1 VRLIF
6 VKARPFRSHFQARG
20 AFAGSLLTLAWLGT
34 SASSA
39 LAQDAP
45 AAPAPAAPAAAPP
58 AGAPAPAADKLL
70 KSGERRRTL
79 FDKVDSARRKRDAAK
94 ATPGGT
100 PAAGTPLA
108 TPAAPPAA
116 ATQPVALPAA
126 APAAAPA
133 ADRDPPG
140 AAPAPPNTMEKI
152 AQATDVPFRAKPGG
166 HLVKFNLQD
175 ADLAELVNHISG
187 LTGKRFIY
195 GAKVRQVKATVVSP
209 EPVTLE
215 EAYQAFLSILEANG
229 MTVVPHGRF
238 LKIVD
243 SGGVVTQPT
252 PIVSRGEPVADA
264 DRYITRLYRLQAV
277 STDEAVALVTKF
289 KSKDGDVSA
298 YPPGRLLIITDTGTQ
313 VRRLIRLLEEVDIG
327 GSGQRMWIEPVKNGS
342 APDMAKRVN
351 ELFELG
357 AAPGQPGAAG
367 AKASGLSKV
376 IADEQTNSLII
387 VGTDD
392 SYAKLLDLLKRL
404 DAHST
409 DGGRVHV
416 LPLQHAIA
424 DELAPTLSQM
434 LGSSG
439 GGGAK
444 GQAGAAAAGNA
455 GGMFEG
461 EVRITPDKSTNSLII
476 TSSNRDYATLR
487 LVLDKLDR
495 PRRQVFIEAVVM
507 DLDVTD
513 QTNVGVAFHG
523 GAPITTGGEQS
534 LLLGGFQATK
544 SIGFPNPAGGADLVS
559 GLAAGIRGPELANTE
574 NLIPGATGLSIPAFG
589 VVLNALASSGKSNV
603 LATPHIIATD
613 NVAAEIQIGQNIALQ
628 QNVGGG
634 LQSLAGLAGGAGAQG
649 AGALGLLGG
658 LGGGFAAPRQDVG
671 NKIKVTPHI
680 NESNQVRLEIDQES
694 SSPGAS
700 NGDLGA
706 VSINKR
712 TANTT
717 VVVADQQTVV
727 IGGLMQDA
735 YTTTRTKVPVLGDLP
750 ILGALFR
757 TTETLKK
764 KTNLLLILTPH
775 VIRDQT
781 DLRRIFERKMQER
794 QEFLDRYFVFSRE
807 EWTPPRDWT
816 RTNGLV
822 EDIRKSY
829 DEIAE
834 TERLKLESELPAS
847 ADREPSEPL
856 ELPGTPRAGG
866 ATGAEEGRRN
876 RRAAP
881 NTPAT
886 PAPQAPAPGAPP
898 VAVPPAPPP
907 PPAPQGRNDSPDESP
922 IRTTPIARSV
932 PVERVE

>member
-1 VRLIF
+1 MSAVR
-6 VKARPFRSHFQARG
+6 KRTAEA
-20 AFAGSLLTLAWLGT
+20 AAN
-34 SASSA
+34 
-39 LAQDAP
+39 
-45 AAPAPAAPAAAPP
+45 AAPAPTPPTTPAAAP
-58 AGAPAPAADKLL
+58 
-70 KSGERRRTL
+70 
-79 FDKVDSARRKRDAAK
+79 V
-94 ATPGGT
+94 
-100 PAAGTPLA
+100 
-108 TPAAPPAA
+108 
-116 ATQPVALPAA
+116 A

-133 ADRDPPG
+133 VDRDPPG
-140 AAPAPPNTMEKI
+140 AAPAPPSTMDKI

-252 PIVSRGEPVADA
+252 PIVARGEPVADA
-264 DRYITRLYRLQAV
+264 DRYVTRLYRLQAV
-277 STDEAVALVTKF
+277 STDEAMALVTKF

-298 YPPGRLLIITDTGTQ
+298 YAPGRLLIITDTGTQ
-313 VRRLIRLLEEVDIG
+313 VRRMIRLLEEVDVG
-327 GSGQRMWIEPVKNGS
+327 GSGQRLWIEPVHNGS
-342 APDMAKRVN
+342 APDLAKRVN

-357 AAPGQPGAAG
+357 AAPGQPGSAA

-376 IADEQTNSLII
+376 IADDQTNSLII

-392 SYAKLLDLLKRL
+392 SYGKLLDLLKRL
-404 DAHST
+404 DSHGVEGS
-409 DGGRVHV
+409 GRVHV
-416 LPLQHAIA
+416 VPLQHSIA
-424 DELAPTLSQM
+424 DELAPTLTQM
-434 LGSSG
+434 LGG
-439 GGGAK
+439 GGGGGGK
-444 GQAGAAAAGNA
+444 KGAADAGGGNA

-461 EVRITPDKSTNSLII
+461 DVHITPDKATNSLII
-476 TSSNRDYATLR
+476 TSSNRDYASLR
-487 LVLDKLDR
+487 IVLDKLDR

-507 DLDVTD
+507 DLDVSDET
-513 QTNVGVAFHG
+513 TMGVGFHG
-523 GAPITTGGEQS
+523 GGLVDTGDKQS
-534 LLLGGFQATK
+534 LLLGGFQAGK
-544 SIGFPNPAGGADLVS
+544 SIAFPASPDLLS
-559 GLAAGIRGPELANTE
+559 GLAAGMRGPGLTGTE
-574 NLIPGATGLSIPAFG
+574 NLIPGTTGLSIPAFG
-589 VVLNALASSGKSNV
+589 VFLNALSTSGKSNV

-613 NVAAEIQIGQNIALQ
+613 NVAANIQIGQNIALQ

-634 LQSLAGLAGGAGAQG
+634 LSSLAGLAGQAGATG
-649 AGALGLLGG
+649 AAGLGGLGLLGG

-700 NGDLGA
+700 SGDLGA
-706 VSINKR
+706 VTINKR

-717 VVVADQQTVV
+717 LVVADQQTVV
-727 IGGLMQDA
+727 LGGLMQDA
-735 YTTTRTKVPVLGDLP
+735 YTTQRTKVPVLGDLP

-757 TTETLKK
+757 STKTMKK
-764 KTNLLLILTPH
+764 KTNLLLIMTPH

-794 QEFLDRYFVFSRE
+794 QEFLDRYFVFSGQ

-822 EDIRKSY
+822 EDIRKSFAELDLQY
-829 DEIAE
+829 QWEQESKPKEII
-834 TERLKLESELPAS
+834 
-847 ADREPSEPL
+847 DREPTVPL
-856 ELPGTPRAGG
+856 DLPGTPRVGG
-866 ATGAEEGRRN
+866 APA
-876 RRAAP
+876 AAP
-881 NTPAT
+881 AAGPRARPAAAPQT
-886 PAPQAPAPGAPP
+886 PAPAAPAAPAAAPAPA
-898 VAVPPAPPP
+898 PAPPP
-907 PPAPQGRNDSPDESP
+907 APTGMNDAPQDSPVRISP
-922 IRTTPIARSV
+922 LARNV
-932 PVERVE
+932 NVERVE

>member
-1 VRLIF
+1 MRLIF
-6 VKARPFRSHFQARG
+6 VKARPFRSHFQGRG
-20 AFAGSLLTLAWLGT
+20 AFAGSLLAMAWLGT
-34 SASSA
+34 SAGSA
-39 LAQDAP
+39 LAQDP
-45 AAPAPAAPAAAPP
+45 PAAPP
-58 AGAPAPAADKLL
+58 AAAPAPAADKL
-70 KSGERRRTL
+70 KAAERRRSL
-79 FDKVDSARRKRDAAK
+79 FDKVDSVRRKRDAAK
-94 ATPGGT
+94 PAPGGA
-100 PAAGTPLA
+100 PAAA
-108 TPAAPPAA
+108 APAAPPPPA

-126 APAAAPA
+126 TPAAAPA

-252 PIVSRGEPVADA
+252 PIVARGEPVADA

-439 GGGAK
+439 GGGGK
-444 GQAGAAAAGNA
+444 GQAAAAAGNA

-834 TERLKLESELPAS
+834 TERLKLESEMPAS

-856 ELPGTPRAGG
+856 ELPGTPRAGAAG
-866 ATGAEEGRRN
+866 AAEDGRRN
-876 RRAAP
+876 RRTAP
-881 NTPAT
+881 T
-886 PAPQAPAPGAPP
+886 PQAPAAAPP
-898 VAVPPAPPP
+898 APAVPPAGVPAPPP
-907 PPAPQGRNDSPDESP
+907 PPAPAPQGRNDSPEESP

>member
-1 VRLIF
+1 M
-6 VKARPFRSHFQARG
+6 KARSHRSFFPPRG
-20 AFAGSLLTLAWLGT
+20 PLAGSLLALTWLT
-34 SASSA
+34 SAVAS
-39 LAQDAP
+39 AQDAAPAPAP
-45 AAPAPAAPAAAPP
+45 AAPAPAAPGFEKATKAAERRKSLFEKVDVARGKKLTGKAGSAAPGAAAAPP
-58 AGAPAPAADKLL
+58 
-70 KSGERRRTL
+70 
-79 FDKVDSARRKRDAAK
+79 
-94 ATPGGT
+94 
-100 PAAGTPLA
+100 
-108 TPAAPPAA
+108 PPP
-116 ATQPVALPAA
+116 TTPAA
-126 APAAAPA
+126 APVAAPA
-133 ADRDPPG
+133 QDRDPPG
-140 AAPAPPNTMEKI
+140 AAPTPPSTMEKI
-152 AQATDVPFRAKPGG
+152 AQATDVQFRAKPGG

-252 PIVSRGEPVADA
+252 PIISRGEPVADA
-264 DRYITRLYRLQAV
+264 DRYVTRLYRLQAV

-298 YPPGRLLIITDTGTQ
+298 YSPGRLLIITDTGTQ
-313 VRRLIRLLEEVDIG
+313 VRRMIRILEEVDVG
-327 GSGQRMWIEPVKNGS
+327 GSGQRLWIEPVKNGS

-357 AAPGQPGAAG
+357 AAPGQPGSAA

-392 SYAKLLDLLKRL
+392 SYSKLLDLLKRL
-404 DAHST
+404 DSHTT

-434 LGSSG
+434 LGGGSG
-439 GGGAK
+439 GGGKK
-444 GQAGAAAAGNA
+444 GEAASAAGNA

-461 EVRITPDKSTNSLII
+461 EVRVTPDKSTNSLII

-507 DLDVTD
+507 DLEVSDNMTL
-513 QTNVGVAFHG
+513 GVAFHG
-523 GAPITTGGEQS
+523 GNMVDTGDGQS
-534 LLLGGFQATK
+534 LLLGGFQAGK
-544 SIGFPNPAGGADLVS
+544 SVAFPASPDLLQ
-559 GLAAGIRGPELANTE
+559 GLAAGMRGPDLAGTQ
-574 NLIPGATGLSIPAFG
+574 NLIPGTTGLSIPAFG
-589 VVLNALASSGKSNV
+589 IALNALASSGKSNV

-613 NVAAEIQIGQNIALQ
+613 NVAADIQVGQNIALQ
-628 QNVGGG
+628 NNVGGG
-634 LQSLAGLAGGAGAQG
+634 LANLAGLAGGAAGG
-649 AGALGLLGG
+649 LGALGGLGG
-658 LGGGFAAPRQDVG
+658 LGALGGGFAAPRQDVG

-700 NGDLGA
+700 EGALGA
-706 VSINKR
+706 ISINKR

-727 IGGLMQDA
+727 LGGLMQDI
-735 YTTTRTKVPVLGDLP
+735 YTTSRDKVPVLGDLP

-757 TTETLKK
+757 TTKTLKK

-775 VIRDQT
+775 VIRDQA

-794 QEFLDRYFVFSRE
+794 QEFLDRYFVFSGQ
-807 EWTPPRDWT
+807 EWSPPKDWS

-822 EDIRKSY
+822 EEIRKSFR
-829 DEIAE
+829 EIEEDKENRRVAMGPE
-834 TERLKLESELPAS
+834 QV
-847 ADREPSEPL
+847 DRVPTEPL
-856 ELPGTPRAGG
+856 ELPGTPKVGGTEAGGGARGRRTPVTPAPAAAPAGG
-866 ATGAEEGRRN
+866 A
-876 RRAAP
+876 
-881 NTPAT
+881 
-886 PAPQAPAPGAPP
+886 APAPVPAPAP
-898 VAVPPAPPP
+898 AAPPAPPP
-907 PPAPQGRNDSPDESP
+907 TGRNDSLDESP
-922 IRTTPIARSV
+922 VRITPIARSV
-932 PVERVE
+932 NVERVE

>member
-1 VRLIF
+1 M
-6 VKARPFRSHFQARG
+6 KARSHRSFCSPRG
-20 AFAGSLLTLAWLGT
+20 PLAGSLAALVWLSST
-34 SASSA
+34 AAS
-39 LAQDAP
+39 AQDAAP
-45 AAPAPAAPAAAPP
+45 AAPPAAAAPAPAAPTKADRRKSLFDKVEGARNKRLGPIKAPNAVLAAKPAAGAAAPP
-58 AGAPAPAADKLL
+58 PAA
-70 KSGERRRTL
+70 
-79 FDKVDSARRKRDAAK
+79 AA
-94 ATPGGT
+94 TT
-100 PAAGTPLA
+100 PAAT
-108 TPAAPPAA
+108 T
-116 ATQPVALPAA
+116 TPAA
-126 APAAAPA
+126 AP
-133 ADRDPPG
+133 DRDPPG
-140 AAPAPPNTMEKI
+140 AAPALPSTMEKI
-152 AQATDVPFRAKPGG
+152 SQATDVPFRAKPGG

-252 PIVSRGEPVADA
+252 PIISRGEPVADA
-264 DRYITRLYRLQAV
+264 DRYVTRLYRLQAV
-277 STDEAVALVTKF
+277 STDEAMALVTKF

-298 YPPGRLLIITDTGTQ
+298 YAPGRLLIITDTGTQ
-313 VRRLIRLLEEVDIG
+313 VRRMIRLLEEVDVG
-327 GSGQRMWIEPVKNGS
+327 GSGQRLWIEPVHNGS
-342 APDMAKRVN
+342 APDLAKRVN

-357 AAPGQPGAAG
+357 AAPGQAGSAA

-376 IADEQTNSLII
+376 IADDQTNSLII

-404 DAHST
+404 DSHST

-434 LGSSG
+434 LGTGSG
-439 GGGAK
+439 GGKK
-444 GQAGAAAAGNA
+444 GEAAAAAGNA

-513 QTNVGVAFHG
+513 QTTLGLAFHG
-523 GAPITTGGEQS
+523 GSMVDGLGGES
-534 LLLGGFQATK
+534 LLLGGFQAGK
-544 SIGFPNPAGGADLVS
+544 SVAFPASPDLLQ
-559 GLAAGIRGPELANTE
+559 GLAAGMRGPDLEGTQ
-574 NLIPGATGLSIPAFG
+574 NLIPGTTGLSIPAFG
-589 VVLNALASSGKSNV
+589 VVLNALATSGKSNV

-613 NVAAEIQIGQNIALQ
+613 NVAADIQVGQNIALQ

-634 LQSLAGLAGGAGAQG
+634 LANLAGLAGAGAAGGLGG
-649 AGALGLLGG
+649 AAGLGGLLGG
-658 LGGGFAAPRQDVG
+658 LGGGFAAPRTDVG

-700 NGDLGA
+700 AGDLGA
-706 VSINKR
+706 VTINKR

-727 IGGLMQDA
+727 LGGLMQDA
-735 YTTTRTKVPVLGDLP
+735 YTTQREKVPVLGDLP

-757 TTETLKK
+757 KTSTVKK

-775 VIRDQT
+775 VIRDQS

-794 QEFLDRYFVFSRE
+794 QEFLDRYFVFSGQ
-807 EWTPPRDWT
+807 EWSPPKDWA

-822 EDIRKSY
+822 EDIRKSFA
-829 DEIAE
+829 DIAE
-834 TERLKLESELPAS
+834 DQRMMIDAERPDVVERDPT
-847 ADREPSEPL
+847 EPL
-856 ELPGTPRAGG
+856 ELPGAPKVGGSTAPDGGRAPRRPAAATPQTPAAG
-866 ATGAEEGRRN
+866 TP
-876 RRAAP
+876 AP
-881 NTPAT
+881 PAAT
-886 PAPQAPAPGAPP
+886 PAPAPAPAAP
-898 VAVPPAPPP
+898 AAPTG
-907 PPAPQGRNDSPDESP
+907 QRGSLDESP
-922 IRTTPIARSV
+922 VRITPIARSV
-932 PVERVE
+932 NVERVE

>member
-1 VRLIF
+1 
-6 VKARPFRSHFQARG
+6 VKARTFRLFFDTRG
-20 AFAGSLLTLAWLGT
+20 IASGCLAALTWLVAGE
-34 SASSA
+34 A
-39 LAQDAP
+39 LAQDKPATPPAP
-45 AAPAPAAPAAAPP
+45 AAPKAAADRRKTLFEKVDAARKKRAEVAKPAAGAAAPAAPAAAPA
-58 AGAPAPAADKLL
+58 AGA
-70 KSGERRRTL
+70 G
-79 FDKVDSARRKRDAAK
+79 
-94 ATPGGT
+94 
-100 PAAGTPLA
+100 
-108 TPAAPPAA
+108 A
-116 ATQPVALPAA
+116 AT
-126 APAAAPA
+126 APA

-140 AAPAPPNTMEKI
+140 AAPQPPSTMDKI

-187 LTGKRFIY
+187 LTGRRFIY

-252 PIVSRGEPVADA
+252 PIVARGEPVADA
-264 DRYITRLYRLQAV
+264 DRYVTRLYRLQAI
-277 STDEAVALVTKF
+277 STEEATALVTKF
-289 KSKDGDVSA
+289 KSKDGDVSS
-298 YPPGRLLIITDTGTQ
+298 YPAGRLLIITDTGTQ
-313 VRRLIRLLEEVDIG
+313 VRRLIRLLEEVDVG
-327 GSGQRMWIEPVKNGS
+327 GSGQRMWIEPVHNGS
-342 APDMAKRVN
+342 APDMAKRIN

-357 AAPGQPGAAG
+357 TAPGQPPGAG

-392 SYAKLLDLLKRL
+392 SYSKLIDLLKRL

-434 LGSSG
+434 LGS
-439 GGGAK
+439 GGAAK
-444 GQAGAAAAGNA
+444 KDAGAAAGNA

-461 EVRITPDKSTNSLII
+461 EVRITPDKATNSLII

-487 LVLDKLDR
+487 LVLEKLDR

-507 DLDVTD
+507 DLDVSDNT
-513 QTNVGVAFHG
+513 TLGFSFHG
-523 GAPITTGGEQS
+523 GSTVNTGGDQS
-534 LLLGGFQATK
+534 LLLGGFQAGK
-544 SIGFPNPAGGADLVS
+544 SISFPASPDLLQ
-559 GLAAGIRGPELANTE
+559 GLAAGMRGPELENTE
-574 NLIPGATGLSIPAFG
+574 NLIPGGTGLSIPAFG
-589 VVLNALASSGKSNV
+589 VVLNALSSSGKSNV

-634 LQSLAGLAGGAGAQG
+634 LSSLAGLAGGAGAAGG
-649 AGALGLLGG
+649 AANPLALLGG

-694 SSPGAS
+694 SSPGSSA
-700 NGDLGA
+700 GDLGA

-735 YTTTRTKVPVLGDLP
+735 YITSRDKVPVLGDLP

-757 TTETLKK
+757 TTTTTKK
-764 KTNLLLILTPH
+764 KSNLLLILTPH
-775 VIRDQT
+775 VIRDQS

-794 QEFLDRYFVFSRE
+794 QEFLDRYFVFSDQ

-816 RTNGLV
+816 RANGLV

-829 DEIAE
+829 ADIKRDEELEAE
-834 TERLKLESELPAS
+834 ANSQSELA
-847 ADREPSEPL
+847 RGQTEPL
-856 ELPGTPRAGG
+856 ELPGAPRVGGG
-866 ATGAEEGRRN
+866 ASTTTDAAGRGRRVP
-876 RRAAP
+876 ATTP
-881 NTPAT
+881 PAT
-886 PAPQAPAPGAPP
+886 PPPAAPAAP
-898 VAVPPAPPP
+898 VPAPAPPP
-907 PPAPQGRNDSPDESP
+907 APAPAQPTGQNEGDSPLR
-922 IRTTPIARSV
+922 INPIARSV
-932 PVERVE
+932 NVERVE